1 MTLQL
6 RRIVEFKKI
15 HVLAFGRLQI
25 WYNGM
30 VIPFLKMF

>member
-6 RRIVEFKKI
+6 WRMVEFKKI

-25 WYNGM
+25 WYM